1 MPANTESTRQQR
13 TLMSN
18 VYDRL
23 RQDLLDGQLKP
34 GMRLRFEDL
43 KAWYGMGLS
52 PLREALNR
60 LAAEKLVELEEHK
73 GFRVAPISKADL
85 LDILFMR
92 KEIESMAIRLSIEK
106 GDDKW
111 EAGVV
116 AAIHELNKRDSL
128 TPEGRIDPEWEVR
141 HRAFHYSLVSACGS
155 KRLLQIRD
163 LLFDHADRYR
173 RLSHH
178 YPKEVRDHA
187 AEHDGI
193 AKAVVARDAEAA
205 TYLIKKH
212 FTRTVEILL
221 SAPDLEIENDS
232 PVTAADFRK
241 SD

>member
-1 MPANTESTRQQR
+1 MPTIADPIRQR

-43 KAWYGMGLS
+43 KAWYGIGLS

-92 KEIESMAIRLSIEK
+92 KEIESMGIRLAIEK
-106 GDDKW
+106 GDDRW
-111 EAGVV
+111 EANIL
-116 AAIHELNKRDSL
+116 ATTHELRKRESL
-128 TPEGRIDPEWEVR
+128 TPEGRIDPEWEAR
-141 HRAFHYSLVSACGS
+141 HRAFHFSLVSACGS
-155 KRLLQIRD
+155 KRLLEVRD

-178 YPKEVRDHA
+178 YPMEARDHA
-187 AEHDGI
+187 LEHDDI
-193 AKAVVARDAEAA
+193 AKAVVSRDAEAA
-205 TYLIKKH
+205 TYLIKRH
-212 FTRTVEILL
+212 FSRTVDILL
-221 SAPDLEIENDS
+221 SAPDLEIL
-232 PVTAADFRK
+232 
-241 SD
+241 

>member
-1 MPANTESTRQQR
+1 MPATTESTRQQR
-13 TLMSN
+13 TLMSS

-23 RQDLLDGQLKP
+23 RRDLLDGQLKP

-43 KAWYGMGLS
+43 KAWYGIGLS

-92 KEIESMAIRLSIEK
+92 KEVESMGIRLAIEK

-128 TPEGRIDPEWEVR
+128 TPEGRIDPEWEIR

-155 KRLLQIRD
+155 KQLLQIRD

-178 YPKEVRDHA
+178 YPKEARDHA
-187 AEHDGI
+187 LEHNDI
-193 AKAVVARDAEAA
+193 AKAVIARDPEAA
-205 TYLIKKH
+205 AYLIKKH
-212 FTRTVEILL
+212 FNRTVEILL
-221 SAPDLEIENDS
+221 SAPDLEIENDA
-232 PVTAADFRK
+232 PVTTADFLK